1 MFPKLGAEQHSQ
13 RIKRLWLGE
22 SVFGAVSW
30 RSMEH
35 STTTVEAT
43 HRGLITTVTAFVMLT
58 KPRII
63 ELLLITTVPAMIA
76 AKGGMPDLW
85 LVLVTVAGGTLA
97 AGGANTFNMY
107 IDRDIDQMMQRTQG
121 RPLVTGAVSPRAA
134 LIFGFVLEIA
144 AFVLFVTWVNL
155 LSALLAGGAC
165 LFYVLVY
172 SLWLK
177 RTSKQNIVIGGA
189 AGAAPA
195 LIGWAAVTG
204 SLALSPVLLFAIIF
218 FWTPPHFWALAIK
231 YVDDYEAASVPMLPV
246 VVSIRNTAI
255 QMFGYSLVVIA
266 LSVWFHIAADTT
278 PFYLVVALVAGLLFL
293 WRTFGLLRRPNA
305 VQAWKVFTFSIVYLA
320 ALFIA
325 IAIDVLVYGTGS

>member
-1 MFPKLGAEQHSQ
+1 
-13 RIKRLWLGE
+13 
-22 SVFGAVSW
+22 
-30 RSMEH
+30 
-35 STTTVEAT
+35 
-43 HRGLITTVTAFVMLT
+43 MLT

-63 ELLLITTVPAMIA
+63 ELLLITTVPSMIV

-107 IDRDIDQMMQRTQG
+107 IDRDIDRLMKRTQG

-134 LIFGFVLEIA
+134 LLFGFALEIT

-155 LSALLAGGAC
+155 LAGLLAVGAC
-165 LFYVLVY
+165 LFYVFVY

-204 SLALSPVLLFAIIF
+204 SLALSPILLFAIIF

-231 YVDDYEAASVPMLPV
+231 YADDYEAASVPMLPV
-246 VVSIRNTAI
+246 LVSIRSTAI
-255 QMFGYSLVVIA
+255 QMFGYSVVVIA
-266 LSVWFHIAADTT
+266 FSLWFHVVAGTS
-278 PFYLVVALVAGLLFL
+278 FLYLTVALVGGVFFL
-293 WRTFGLLRRPNA
+293 WRTLGLLRRPNA
-305 VQAWKVFTFSIVYLA
+305 VQAMKVFTFSIIYLG

-325 IAIDVLVYGTGS
+325 IAIDVLVFGAVS

>member
-1 MFPKLGAEQHSQ
+1 
-13 RIKRLWLGE
+13 
-22 SVFGAVSW
+22 
-30 RSMEH
+30 
-35 STTTVEAT
+35 
-43 HRGLITTVTAFVMLT
+43 
-58 KPRII
+58 
-63 ELLLITTVPAMIA
+63 MIV

-107 IDRDIDQMMQRTQG
+107 IDRDIDQLMKRTQG

-134 LIFGFVLEIA
+134 LLFGFALEIT

-155 LSALLAGGAC
+155 LAGLLAVGAC
-165 LFYVLVY
+165 LFYVFVY

-204 SLALSPVLLFAIIF
+204 SLALSPILLFAIIF

-231 YVDDYEAASVPMLPV
+231 YADDYEAASVPMLPV
-246 VVSIRNTAI
+246 LVSIRSTAI
-255 QMFGYSLVVIA
+255 QMFGYSVVVIA
-266 LSVWFHIAADTT
+266 FSLWFHVVAGTS
-278 PFYLVVALVAGLLFL
+278 FLYLTVALVGGVFFL
-293 WRTFGLLRRPNA
+293 WRTLGLLRRPNA
-305 VQAWKVFTFSIVYLA
+305 VQAMKVFTFSIVYLG

-325 IAIDVLVYGTGS
+325 IAIDVLVFGAVS

>member
-1 MFPKLGAEQHSQ
+1 
-13 RIKRLWLGE
+13 
-22 SVFGAVSW
+22 
-30 RSMEH
+30 
-35 STTTVEAT
+35 
-43 HRGLITTVTAFVMLT
+43 MLT

-63 ELLLITTVPAMIA
+63 ELLLITTVPSMIV

-107 IDRDIDQMMQRTQG
+107 IDRDIDQLMKRTQG

-134 LIFGFVLEIA
+134 LLFGFALEIT

-155 LSALLAGGAC
+155 LAGLLAVGAC
-165 LFYVLVY
+165 LFYVFVY

-231 YVDDYEAASVPMLPV
+231 YADDYEAASVPMLPV
-246 VVSIRNTAI
+246 LVSIRSTAI
-255 QMFGYSLVVIA
+255 QMFGYSVVVIA
-266 LSVWFHIAADTT
+266 FSLWFHVVAGTS
-278 PFYLVVALVAGLLFL
+278 FLYLTVALVGGLFFL
-293 WRTFGLLRRPNA
+293 WRTLGLLRRPNA
-305 VQAWKVFTFSIVYLA
+305 VQAMKVFTFSIVYLG

-325 IAIDVLVYGTGS
+325 IAIDVLVFGAVS

>member
-1 MFPKLGAEQHSQ
+1 
-13 RIKRLWLGE
+13 
-22 SVFGAVSW
+22 
-30 RSMEH
+30 
-35 STTTVEAT
+35 
-43 HRGLITTVTAFVMLT
+43 MLT

-63 ELLLITTVPAMIA
+63 ELLLITTVPSMILA
-76 AKGGMPDLW
+76 QGGMPNVW
-85 LVLVTVAGGTLA
+85 LVLVTVAAGTLA

-107 IDRDIDQMMQRTQG
+107 IDRDIDRLMQRTQG

-134 LIFGFVLEIA
+134 LLFGFVLEIA
-144 AFVLFVTWVNL
+144 AFALFVTCVNL
-155 LSALLAGGAC
+155 ISALLAVGAC
-165 LFYVLVY
+165 LFYVFVY

-231 YVDDYEAASVPMLPV
+231 YADEYEAASVPMLPV
-246 VVSIRNTAI
+246 VVSTRSTAI
-255 QMFGYSLVVIA
+255 QMFAYSVVVIV
-266 LSVWFHIAADTT
+266 LSLWFHIVADTN
-278 PFYLVVALVAGLLFL
+278 FLYLTVALVGGLLFL
-293 WRTFGLLRRPNA
+293 WRTLGLLRRPHA
-305 VQAWKVFTFSIVYLA
+305 AQAMKVFTFSNVYLG

-325 IAIDVLVYGTGS
+325 IAVDVLAFGVVS

>member
-1 MFPKLGAEQHSQ
+1 
-13 RIKRLWLGE
+13 
-22 SVFGAVSW
+22 
-30 RSMEH
+30 
-35 STTTVEAT
+35 
-43 HRGLITTVTAFVMLT
+43 MLT

-63 ELLLITTVPAMIA
+63 ELLLITTVPSMIVA
-76 AKGGMPDLW
+76 EGGMPDLW

-107 IDRDIDQMMQRTQG
+107 IDRDIDRLMKRTQG

-134 LIFGFVLEIA
+134 LLFGFALEIT

-155 LSALLAGGAC
+155 LAGLLAVGAC
-165 LFYVLVY
+165 LFYVFVY

-204 SLALSPVLLFAIIF
+204 SLALSPILLFAIIF

-231 YVDDYEAASVPMLPV
+231 YADDYEAASVPMLPV
-246 VVSIRNTAI
+246 LVSIRSTAI
-255 QMFGYSLVVIA
+255 QMFGYSVVVIA
-266 LSVWFHIAADTT
+266 FSLWFHVVAGTS
-278 PFYLVVALVAGLLFL
+278 FLYLTVALVGGVFFL
-293 WRTFGLLRRPNA
+293 WRTLGLLRRPNA
-305 VQAWKVFTFSIVYLA
+305 VQAMKVFTFSIVYLG

-325 IAIDVLVYGTGS
+325 IAIDVLVFGAVS

>member
-1 MFPKLGAEQHSQ
+1 
-13 RIKRLWLGE
+13 
-22 SVFGAVSW
+22 
-30 RSMEH
+30 MEH
-35 STTTVEAT
+35 STTTIEKT
-43 HRGLITTVTAFVMLT
+43 DRGLAATAVAFVMLT

-63 ELLLITTVPAMIA
+63 ELLLITTVPSMIVA
-76 AKGGMPDLW
+76 EGGMPDLW

-107 IDRDIDQMMQRTQG
+107 IDRDIDRLMKRTQG

-134 LIFGFVLEIA
+134 LLFGFALEIA

-155 LSALLAGGAC
+155 LAGLLAVGAC
-165 LFYVLVY
+165 LFYVFVY

-204 SLALSPVLLFAIIF
+204 SLALSPILLFAIIF

-231 YVDDYEAASVPMLPV
+231 YADDYEAASVPMLPV
-246 VVSIRNTAI
+246 LVSIRSTAI
-255 QMFGYSLVVIA
+255 QMFGYTIVVIGFS
-266 LSVWFHIAADTT
+266 LWFHVVAGTS
-278 PFYLVVALVAGLLFL
+278 FLYLTVALVGGLLFL
-293 WRTFGLLRRPNA
+293 WRTLGLLRRPNA
-305 VQAWKVFTFSIVYLA
+305 VQAMKVFTFSIVYLG

-325 IAIDVLVYGTGS
+325 IAIDVLVFGAVS

>member
-1 MFPKLGAEQHSQ
+1 
-13 RIKRLWLGE
+13 
-22 SVFGAVSW
+22 
-30 RSMEH
+30 MEH
-35 STTTVEAT
+35 STTTIEKT
-43 HRGLITTVTAFVMLT
+43 DRGLAATAAAFVMLT

-63 ELLLITTVPAMIA
+63 ELLLITTVPSMIV

-107 IDRDIDQMMQRTQG
+107 IDRDIDRLMKRTQG

-134 LIFGFVLEIA
+134 LLFGFALEIT

-155 LSALLAGGAC
+155 LAGLLAVGAC
-165 LFYVLVY
+165 LFYVFVY

-204 SLALSPVLLFAIIF
+204 SLALSPILLFAIIF
-218 FWTPPHFWALAIK
+218 FWTPPHFWALSLLLK
-231 YVDDYEAASVPMLPV
+231 NDYAEANIPMLPV
-246 VVSIRNTAI
+246 VAGVTSTKIHILLYTILLIALTSLFFV
-255 QMFGYSLVVIA
+255 MPTVGWFYLYSSLVLGLIYLGLSIYINISSSKRVI
-266 LSVWFHIAADTT
+266 LSGYIYSMI
-278 PFYLVVALVAGLLFL
+278 YLALLFL
-293 WRTFGLLRRPNA
+293 AMIF
-305 VQAWKVFTFSIVYLA
+305 
-320 ALFIA
+320 
-325 IAIDVLVYGTGS
+325 DVILYN

>member
-1 MFPKLGAEQHSQ
+1 
-13 RIKRLWLGE
+13 
-22 SVFGAVSW
+22 
-30 RSMEH
+30 
-35 STTTVEAT
+35 
-43 HRGLITTVTAFVMLT
+43 MLT

-63 ELLLITTVPAMIA
+63 ELLLITTVPSMIVA
-76 AKGGMPDLW
+76 EGGMPDLW

-107 IDRDIDQMMQRTQG
+107 IDRDIDRLMKRTQG

-134 LIFGFVLEIA
+134 LLFGFALEIT

-155 LSALLAGGAC
+155 LAGLLAVGAC
-165 LFYVLVY
+165 LFYVFVY

-204 SLALSPVLLFAIIF
+204 SLALSPILLFAIIF

-231 YVDDYEAASVPMLPV
+231 YADDYEAASVPMLPV
-246 VVSIRNTAI
+246 LVSIRSTAI
-255 QMFGYSLVVIA
+255 QMFGYSVVVIA
-266 LSVWFHIAADTT
+266 FSLWFHVVAGTS
-278 PFYLVVALVAGLLFL
+278 FLYLTVALVGGVFFL
-293 WRTFGLLRRPNA
+293 WRTLGLLRRPNA
-305 VQAWKVFTFSIVYLA
+305 VQAMKVFTFSIVYLG

-325 IAIDVLVYGTGS
+325 IAIDVLAFGTVR

>member
-1 MFPKLGAEQHSQ
+1 
-13 RIKRLWLGE
+13 
-22 SVFGAVSW
+22 
-30 RSMEH
+30 MEH
-35 STTTVEAT
+35 STTTIEKT
-43 HRGLITTVTAFVMLT
+43 DRGLAATAVAFVMLT

-63 ELLLITTVPAMIA
+63 ELLLITTVPSMIV

-107 IDRDIDQMMQRTQG
+107 IDRDIDRLMKRTQG

-134 LIFGFVLEIA
+134 LLFGFALEIT

-155 LSALLAGGAC
+155 LAGLLAVGAC
-165 LFYVLVY
+165 LFYVFVY

-204 SLALSPVLLFAIIF
+204 SLALSPILLFAIIF

-231 YVDDYEAASVPMLPV
+231 YADDYEAASVPMLPV
-246 VVSIRNTAI
+246 LVSIRSTAI
-255 QMFGYSLVVIA
+255 QMFGYSVVVIA
-266 LSVWFHIAADTT
+266 FSLWFHVVAGTS
-278 PFYLVVALVAGLLFL
+278 FLYLTVALVGGVFFL
-293 WRTFGLLRRPNA
+293 WRTLGLLRRPNA
-305 VQAWKVFTFSIVYLA
+305 VQAMKVFTFSIVYLG

-325 IAIDVLVYGTGS
+325 IAIDVLVFGAVS

>member
-1 MFPKLGAEQHSQ
+1 
-13 RIKRLWLGE
+13 
-22 SVFGAVSW
+22 
-30 RSMEH
+30 MEH
-35 STTTVEAT
+35 STTTIEKT
-43 HRGLITTVTAFVMLT
+43 DRGLAATAVAFVMLT

-63 ELLLITTVPAMIA
+63 ELLLITTVPSMIV

-85 LVLVTVAGGTLA
+85 LVLMTVAGGTLA

-107 IDRDIDQMMQRTQG
+107 IDRDIDRLMKRTQG

-134 LIFGFVLEIA
+134 LLFGFALEIT

-155 LSALLAGGAC
+155 LAGLLAVGAC
-165 LFYVLVY
+165 LFYVFVY

-204 SLALSPVLLFAIIF
+204 SLTLSPILLFGIIF

-231 YVDDYEAASVPMLPV
+231 YADDYEAASVPMLPV
-246 VVSIRNTAI
+246 VASIRSTAI
-255 QMFGYSLVVIA
+255 QMFGYTIVVIGFS
-266 LSVWFHIAADTT
+266 LWFHVVAGTS
-278 PFYLVVALVAGLLFL
+278 FLYLTVALVGGLLFL
-293 WRTFGLLRRPNA
+293 WRTLGLLRRPNA
-305 VQAWKVFTFSIVYLA
+305 VQAMKVFTFSIVYLG
-320 ALFIA
+320 ALFVA
-325 IAIDVLVYGTGS
+325 IAIDVLSFGAVS